1 MEGATK
7 CSACGGH
14 VSQYMCTC
22 PDNQTSAKLAQI
34 RASISTEGSNNS
46 QEKLVS
52 LLKLKSDLYVY
63 KIKVS
68 NFRTQ
73 IQEIERTAVKM
84 LNKSVENSCS
94 TLNSI
99 VKEIDQTI
107 KILELHQEN
116 DTDIGNEVLAKYK
129 AENSL
134 KAVLSY
140 YAENLVVNEEDLHLV
155 LQDLIHIGNSVKFNK
170 LQTLKN
176 SYDELTALREKI
188 IDEKSLQLLEL
199 KESYDQAIMKLQAYQ
214 EQSTTLESPRAILTD
229 GSSPDVKFTFGVG
242 SPLMPNETEY
252 HDDSF
257 ITTRSRSY
265 NVTALPRDS
274 MMRNS
279 MMSSLQSIDPESV
292 DISKL
297 IYIAKK
303 DSKSLIRYNVSK
315 NSLKQINLSSYMSD
329 NFEGTSTCILPYG
342 DVFIAGGRAPYRS
355 DAYIYGV
362 NTGECIKIS
371 DMLDARAWISLF
383 YHGDCMYAFG
393 GFRIPGAIDK
403 AERYDF
409 LKNQWE
415 RLPDMNEKR
424 CCFSCVC
431 INDRIFLMSGI
442 PGAGVEYYDIHQ
454 NSFRKVEGLNLIAQ
468 STISAVIDERL
479 YVLDSNNAW
488 VYDKNNFIRLR
499 SNEKCWKNT
508 LYSFSNTVVH
518 KDHMFFY
525 NYVSSKI
532 ERVNLSKLDRKIIK
546 KLD

>member
-1 MEGATK
+1 M
-7 CSACGGH
+7 
-14 VSQYMCTC
+14 SQYICRC
-22 PDNQTSAKLAQI
+22 PDNQASAKLAQDKAQI
-34 RASISTEGSNNS
+34 SIQGSNNS

-52 LLKLKSDLYVY
+52 LMKLMSELYVY

-68 NFRTQ
+68 DFRTL
-73 IQEIERTAVKM
+73 IQEVERSAVKM
-84 LNKSVENSCS
+84 LSRTIEDSCS

-99 VKEIDQTI
+99 DKEIDQI
-107 KILELHQEN
+107 LKILEFHQKD
-116 DTDIGNEVLAKYK
+116 DTDIGKEVLAKFK

-134 KAVLSY
+134 KAVLSN
-140 YAENLVVNEEDLHLV
+140 YAENLVINEEELYLM
-155 LQDLIHIGNSVKFNK
+155 LQDLVHIGNSVKFNK

-176 SYDELTALREKI
+176 NYDELTALREKI
-188 IDEKSLQLLEL
+188 IDEKSSQLLEL
-199 KESYDQAIMKLQAYQ
+199 KESYDLAVMKLQAYQ

-229 GSSPDVKFTFGVG
+229 ISSPEVKIPFEVS
-242 SPLMPNETEY
+242 SPVMLNESEF
-252 HDDSF
+252 HDASF

-265 NVTALPRDS
+265 NVAGLPRDS
-274 MMRNS
+274 MMRYS
-279 MMSSLQSIDPESV
+279 MMNSLQSIDPESV

-315 NSLKQINLSSYMSD
+315 NSLKQINLSGYMSD

-362 NTGECIKIS
+362 NTGECIKLS

-393 GFRIPGAIDK
+393 GFRIPGAINK

-409 LKNQWE
+409 LRNQWE
-415 RLPDMNEKR
+415 RLPDMHEKR

-442 PGAGVEYYDIHQ
+442 PGAGVEYYDIYQ
-454 NSFRKVEGLNLIAQ
+454 NTFRKVEGLNLIGQ
-468 STISAVIDERL
+468 STISTVLDDKL

-488 VYDKNNFIRLR
+488 IYDKNNFNRLR
-499 SNEKCWKNT
+499 SNERCWKNT
-508 LYSFSNTVVH
+508 LYSFSNTVVY

-532 ERVNLSKLDRKIIK
+532 ERVNLTKLDRKIIK